1 MSCQLFYSMQVR
13 FLKENVLFSVCMD
26 VPLVGESKKPFL
38 DCFLERTKKEENILI
53 PGESWIQEKQLG
65 MSEFPHL
72 TIMKA
77 MSWWGFVRKQDEG
90 KRGEGGTVSVERN
103 HVQGKKSA
111 LVRVLIPRK
120 NRYLSVRKNKNKAM
134 VKCIFFAKEYR
145 NKAA

>member
-1 MSCQLFYSMQVR
+1 MR
-13 FLKENVLFSVCMD
+13 KE
-26 VPLVGESKKPFL
+26 
-38 DCFLERTKKEENILI
+38 
-53 PGESWIQEKQLG
+53 
-65 MSEFPHL
+65 
-72 TIMKA
+72 
-77 MSWWGFVRKQDEG
+77 DEG